1 MTIDFKLPTL
11 IFFLCFP
18 LLSLCSQVAIVID
31 DIGYRKTDK
40 IALTLPGNITY
51 SVLPHTPYGYE
62 LASSAHLN
70 NKDVLLHIP
79 MESEVGKKL
88 GPASLTS
95 EMSEQDIHLTL
106 EKAFLEIPF
115 AIGINNHM
123 GSYLTQLYAPM
134 AATMKYLKT
143 NNRIFL
149 DSKTTPF
156 SKGEEVAKLFGVPSL
171 HRHVFLDNK
180 LNKAYISKQFQQL
193 MSIAKQQGK
202 AIGIAHPHPKT
213 IAILKELIPLL
224 SERDIELVKLSQILT
239 SNELAINAQL
249 TTE

>member
-1 MTIDFKLPTL
+1 MTINIKSSTL

-18 LLSLCSQVAIVID
+18 LVSLSSQVAIVID

-40 IALTLPGNITY
+40 IALTLPGNVTY
-51 SVLPHTPYGYE
+51 SVLPHTPFAYE
-62 LASSAHLN
+62 LASQAHKH

-79 MESEVGKKL
+79 MESEIGKKL

-95 EMSEQDIHLTL
+95 DMNEHDIHVKL

-123 GSYLTQLYAPM
+123 GSHLTQLYAPM
-134 AATMKYLKT
+134 AATMKYLKN
-143 NNRIFL
+143 NNRMFL
-149 DSKTTPF
+149 DSRTTPL

-180 LNKAYISKQFQQL
+180 LNKRYVSKQFKQL
-193 MSIAKQQGK
+193 MEIAKQEGK
-202 AIGIAHPHPKT
+202 AIAIAHPHPET

-224 SERDIELVKLSQILT
+224 NKNGIELVKLSTLLIN
-239 SNELAINAQL
+239 NELVLNTAVTA
-249 TTE
+249 E